1 MRDSFLFF
9 VVLNSTKQ
17 KLPAAQGIAFYLVNF
32 CCLIL
37 IANEE
42 SLNKAKQ

>member
-1 MRDSFLFF
+1 MRGSFLFF
-9 VVLNSTKQ
+9 VVFNSTIQ
-17 KLPAAQGIAFYLVNF
+17 KLFVAQGIPFYLVNF

-42 SLNKAKQ
+42 FLNKAKQ